1 MRPLIIDSFA
11 GGGGASEGRRYLSV
25 CSGIEVAALAWVP
38 LGWRPV
44 LVSEIEAFPREV
56 LRIRHGAFDA
66 RFSRPADS
74 LALWGDFT
82 ALRMRHLR
90 RLGIDPADIDVLV
103 GGTPCQGFSVAGL
116 RGSLSDPRGGLSL
129 AFLRLAH
136 AIQSVRARAGRPGLV
151 VFWENVPGVLSTDDN
166 ALGCFLGA
174 LVGADDALRSPLKRG
189 RWPGAGMVS
198 GPRGRAAWRVLDA
211 QHFGLAQRRE
221 RVFLV
226 GSLGDGPDPAAVL
239 FEPKGLRGHPAPG
252 GEAPEDVAA
261 SLTAS
266 AGGVSGK
273 DAIAGRVV
281 AGTLAGGARSG
292 GGYSTDDIPLTVGTL
307 DAAGDRGGTLQDAIS
322 GRLVSGTL
330 TAHGARARG
339 AGISPETL
347 VAAPALA
354 TTPRARDGAKGVDSD
369 CTDTLIPVAFGG
381 NRQSGARDLATALS
395 AHGGPHGQLDFETET
410 FVVAPRLANALRA
423 EGFDASEDGT
433 GRQPALIA
441 FGVTPFDTTQVTSPT
456 NRSNPK
462 PGDPCHPLAASGH
475 APAIAF
481 NARQD
486 PDVSGHISGPL
497 DTDGGTHAVLT
508 SGVRRLMPVECERLQ
523 GVPDHFSRIPWR
535 GRPAEDCPDGP
546 RYRALGNAYPRP
558 VLAWIGR
565 RIAAADMPLFTVAAE

>member
-1 MRPLIIDSFA
+1 MIAARPLIIDSFA

-44 LVSEIEAFPREV
+44 LVSEIEAFPREI

-66 RFSRPADS
+66 RFARPADS

-90 RLGIDPADIDVLV
+90 RLGINPADIDVLV

-151 VFWENVPGVLSTDDN
+151 VVWENVPGVLSTDDN

-239 FEPKGLRGHPAPG
+239 FEPKGLRGDPAPG

-266 AGGVSGK
+266 VGGVSGK

-292 GGYSTDDIPLTVGTL
+292 GGYSTDDIPLV
-307 DAAGDRGGTLQDAIS
+307 A
-322 GRLVSGTL
+322 GTL
-330 TAHGARARG
+330 TAHAARARG
-339 AGISPETL
+339 AGLNPEGL

-354 TTPRARDGAKGVDSD
+354 TTLRARDGAKGVDSD

-381 NRQSGARDLATALS
+381 NRQSGATDLATALN
-395 AHGGPHGQLDFETET
+395 AHDGPHGRLDFETET

-441 FGVTPFDTTQVTSPT
+441 FSCKDHGADAGSLSPT
-456 NRSNPK
+456 LRAMNFDGS
-462 PGDPCHPLAASGH
+462 H
-475 APAIAF
+475 ANGGGQVAIT
-481 NARQD
+481 QE
-486 PDVSGHISGPL
+486 
-497 DTDGGTHAVLT
+497 

-523 GVPDHFSRIPWR
+523 GVPDHFTRIPWR
-535 GRPAEDCPDGP
+535 GRPAEECPDGP
-546 RYRALGNAYPRP
+546 QYRALGNAYPRP